1 MKLRKR
7 LATLQIILAMLVLSV
22 FVVERNARQ
31 SYVEKCQTIS
41 RKVQGKFTDSN
52 IWIEKVKNGTNQI
65 IVFGKVVWQLF
76 DKQNDTP

>member
-7 LATLQIILAMLVLSV
+7 LTTIQIILVTLVLSV
-22 FVVERNARQ
+22 FVVEKNERQ
-31 SYVEKCQTIS
+31 NYVEKCQTMS

-52 IWIEKVKNGTNQI
+52 IWIEKVKNGTHQL
-65 IVFGKVVWQLF
+65 IVFGKVVKQLF